1 MESISI
7 EAVVGTVAEALL
19 DSEEVVVDSVV
30 GVEGFVEGEG
40 GCP

>member
-19 DSEEVVVDSVV
+19 DSEEVVVDSVDA
-30 GVEGFVEGEG
+30 EGFVEGEG